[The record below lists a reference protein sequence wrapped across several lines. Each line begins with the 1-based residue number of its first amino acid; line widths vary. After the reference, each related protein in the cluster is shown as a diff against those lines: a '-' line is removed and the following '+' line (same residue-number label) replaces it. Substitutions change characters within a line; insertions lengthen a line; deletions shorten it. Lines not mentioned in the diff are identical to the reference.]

1 MEPKVDP
8 PKVEPPKVEPKETPS
23 MYKNY
28 GAPVLF
34 VIIVP
39 IILFY
44 VLKKSTTVSQNIFPN
59 WISVGV
65 LVVFLVWG
73 YASLRLF
80 PQNFEGPKNVDGS
93 VPKYQGNGFRF
104 WIVSVI
110 LVIVVCLKWKEVPEM
125 VTKNFIPIIMTFTAG
140 TNLND
145 TICIKK
151 IILTPTIKIWLYQL
165 MLI

>member
-1 MEPKVDP
+1 MDKKKEKKMDDKTSP
-8 PKVEPPKVEPKETPS
+8 PT
-23 MYKNY
+23 MYKNI
-28 GAPVLF
+28 GAPLLF
-34 VIIVP
+34 IIIVP

-65 LVVFLVWG
+65 LVVLLLWG